1 MIASLVTYSNNIF
14 YFFIYLISYDMPFMC
29 LFLIFLDQGKLQEI
43 FMDFIFQNRVFQEG
57 TKGSKNLKISSR
69 ETLKYF

>member
-1 MIASLVTYSNNIF
+1 
-14 YFFIYLISYDMPFMC
+14 
-29 LFLIFLDQGKLQEI
+29 LIFLDQGKLQEI